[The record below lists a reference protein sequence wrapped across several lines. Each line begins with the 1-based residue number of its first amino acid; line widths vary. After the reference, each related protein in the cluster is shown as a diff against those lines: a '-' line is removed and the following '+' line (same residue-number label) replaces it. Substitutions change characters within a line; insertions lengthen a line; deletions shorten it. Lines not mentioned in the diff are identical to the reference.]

1 MNTDKCSDPGGE
13 GVGGAGREG
22 IEGINCD
29 GNNKIKNK
37 TKLSMVCTCT

>member
-1 MNTDKCSDPGGE
+1 MEKERKKRELMNMDKCSDPGGE

-29 GNNKIKNK
+29 GNNKIKN
-37 TKLSMVCTCT
+37 